1 MNSIEGRNHRTQ
13 GAGKGGAVIVVV
25 DVVVVERTGKQKS
38 SLSSA
43 SKPGNSR
50 VTTGQNG
57 RKKGGGAANA
67 VVDVIVV
74 ERTGKRRSRSRR
86 CCRLQK
92 NQKTPGGDT
101 SAVVYGEWSLWR
113 RNRADAKSRDRLET
127 SAVVNA

>member
-50 VTTGQNG
+50 VTTGRNG
-57 RKKGGGAANA
+57 RKKGGGALQTRSSMSSSSKGPESVEAEVVA
-67 VVDVIVV
+67 VVGYK
-74 ERTGKRRSRSRR
+74 RTRKRPEVTRQRW
-86 CCRLQK
+86 C
-92 NQKTPGGDT
+92 T
-101 SAVVYGEWSLWR
+101 
-113 RNRADAKSRDRLET
+113 
-127 SAVVNA
+127 VNGVSSSHPSKGLVNLNK